1 MDRNIITWRDE
12 AQSRR
17 SGSERVEEDPAKTLD
32 NYWARLAKY
41 VPIEMISA
49 YMLMKGALESAY
61 KASDT
66 SGRLFLGGLTALGI
80 VGTWFFAKRVLRV
93 IRWQQCAVS
102 SLAFLVW
109 VFATGGVFASFSL
122 YMPWMTT
129 AAVVFF
135 GVTAK
140 IVDLPPLPMVDS

>member
-12 AQSRR
+12 VQSQR
-17 SGSERVEEDPAKTLD
+17 SGSERTEEESAKTLD

-41 VPIEMISA
+41 VPIEVISA
-49 YMLMKGALESAY
+49 YLLIKGALESAY
-61 KASDT
+61 KANDAT
-66 SGRLFLGGLTALGI
+66 GRLFLACLTILGI
-80 VGTWFFAKRVLRV
+80 AGTWFFAKRVLGV
-93 IRWQQCAVS
+93 IRWQQCAIS

-109 VFATGGVFASFSL
+109 VFATGGVFASFAW

-135 GVTAK
+135 GFTAK
-140 IVDLPPLPMVDS
+140 VVDLPPLPTTEG